1 MILLVSIPI
10 LVFCQG
16 NYPKIVVLGNDT
28 TVVFS
33 KDQVKSLAITKLER
47 NMFKEMADSCFS
59 NALIMERKIEV
70 QSLIIDNYKEQLG
83 FADSIII
90 NERKM
95 NDLYQHELDNKDDE
109 IQKIKRR
116 NWIYIGVAIITTG
129 IAIWK

>member
-1 MILLVSIPI
+1 
-10 LVFCQG
+10 
-16 NYPKIVVLGNDT
+16 
-28 TVVFS
+28 
-33 KDQVKSLAITKLER
+33 
-47 NMFKEMADSCFS
+47 MFKEMADSCFS

-70 QSLIIDNYKEQLG
+70 QSLIIDNYKEQLE

-95 NDLYQHELDNKDDE
+95 NDLFQYELDNKDDE

-116 NWIYIGVAIITTG
+116 SWIYIGVAIITTG